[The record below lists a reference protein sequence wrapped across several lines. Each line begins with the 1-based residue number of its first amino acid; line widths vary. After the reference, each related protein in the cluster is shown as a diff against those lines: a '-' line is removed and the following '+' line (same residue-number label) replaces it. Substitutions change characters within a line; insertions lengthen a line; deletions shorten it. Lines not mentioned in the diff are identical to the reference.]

1 MRDLDVLRARE
12 ETPGTRHVLHFN
24 NAGAGLMPSCV
35 LNAVTGHLRL
45 EAERGGY
52 EASAIAKASQER
64 AYAAVA
70 ELLNAAPDEIA
81 MVENATAAWLMAFHA
96 MIQDMRP
103 GDKILTAEAEYAAN
117 YVSYLQA
124 ARTKGLEVV
133 VVPSDEAGALDLN
146 ALENLIDE
154 KVKLISVTHVPT
166 NGGLVNPARE
176 IGAIAKRA
184 GVLYLLDACQ
194 SVGQLP
200 MDVQEI
206 GCDAL
211 SVTGRKYLR
220 APRGTG
226 FLYMRKDLLL
236 HLEPPYIDHSA
247 AVWTDLDTYKL
258 VDSAKRF
265 ENWEFNVAGVIG
277 LGVAVDY
284 ALEWGMDAI
293 SKRIVGLADGLREG
307 LSAIKGVT
315 VTDIGHQKCGI
326 TTFIKDG
333 VSPTEIK
340 NQLSAQ
346 NMNVSVSNKSSTR
359 IDMTRRGFSELV
371 RASVHYYNDET
382 EIQRLCEAVD
392 AL

>member
-1 MRDLDVLRARE
+1 MSGIDVQRARS
-12 ETPGTRHVLHFN
+12 ETPGTQHVMHFN
-24 NAGAGLMPSCV
+24 NAGSGLMPTSV
-35 LNAVTGHLRL
+35 LDAVTSHLRL

-52 EASAIAKASQER
+52 EANMIAKASQER
-64 AYAAVA
+64 AYTAVA
-70 ELLNAAPDEIA
+70 ELINAAPDEIA
-81 MVENATAAWLMAFHA
+81 MVENATAAWLLAFHS
-96 MIQDMRP
+96 MITDMKP

-124 ARTKGLEVV
+124 ARTKGLEII
-133 VVPSDEAGALDLN
+133 VVPSDEAGALDLD

-154 KVKLISVTHVPT
+154 RVKLISITHVPT
-166 NGGLVNPARE
+166 NGGLINPAKE
-176 IGAIAKRA
+176 VGAIARRA
-184 GVLYLLDACQ
+184 EVMYLLDACQ

-200 MDVQEI
+200 MDVGEI

-220 APRGTG
+220 GPRGTG
-226 FLYMRKDLLL
+226 FLYMRKDLILD
-236 HLEPPYIDHSA
+236 LEPPFVDHSA
-247 AVWTDLDTYKL
+247 AAWIDLDTYKL

-293 SKRIVGLADGLREG
+293 SERVISLADKLRED

-326 TTFIKDG
+326 TTFVKEGVEASDIK
-333 VSPTEIK
+333 S
-340 NQLSAQ
+340 QLGTQ
-346 NMNVSVSNKSSTR
+346 DINVSVSKRSSTR
-359 IDMTRRGFSELV
+359 IDMTRRGLNDIV
-371 RASVHYYNDET
+371 RASVHYYNDES

-392 AL
+392 VL